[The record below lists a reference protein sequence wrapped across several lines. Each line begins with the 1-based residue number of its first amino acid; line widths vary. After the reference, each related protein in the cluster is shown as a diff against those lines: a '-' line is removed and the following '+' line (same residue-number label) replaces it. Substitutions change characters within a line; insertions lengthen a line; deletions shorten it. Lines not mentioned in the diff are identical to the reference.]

1 MISQYNSALLE
12 KDNMSNHHPIII
24 AIIDIPQNI
33 SSGDYFYRTYS
44 PGVALAKKEDV
55 YVVAVSNIHPK
66 KSDIMDNADI
76 VVLNDICDP
85 DLLPVISKRK
95 KKGLLT
101 IYEIADDMNGL
112 QPWNAVYEF
121 YQNKENIALIYK
133 LADYSD
139 KLQFS
144 VHELQKLY
152 GTLNKNN
159 EVFPNQILN
168 TPLERSLNNSD
179 EFIIGW
185 GGSHGHLEDISAISD
200 QLTKWILS
208 KPKAKLHLM
217 CSEPI
222 WNLFKE
228 LPENKKKYFP
238 TGSLENYYK
247 FLSELHVGIAPLQ
260 DTAFNRCRSDV
271 KFLEY
276 AISGVIPVV
285 ADLEPYKGSVVHG
298 ETGFLFNN
306 AVELIKTLDLIEND
320 RNILKRVSITSKA
333 YVKRERL
340 QSAHVKERIE
350 FYRSGTQPKQP
361 VEREHADPKTLFDHW
376 CKIEGASRNKRYL
389 ELSNTKFEKSVFS
402 GLALVQNKSEK
413 SLANEY
419 FKNASRLEPQCYLP
433 FLYGFQ
439 CATDPI
445 AQLARAIKLAPFSIK
460 AHLLMGE
467 ELSKQGKIIDALS
480 AFNRAFEI
488 FPEYEIPLMRAGN
501 LLTRIGK
508 HNEADQLFQ
517 RAANLQINIPSPIQI

>member
-1 MISQYNSALLE
+1 MRSQYNSALLK

-33 SSGDYFYRTYS
+33 TSGDYFYRTYS
-44 PGVALAKKEDV
+44 PGVAFAQQEDT

-66 KSDIMDNADI
+66 KFDIIDNADI

-85 DLLPVISKRK
+85 DLLPIISKRK
-95 KKGLLT
+95 KNGLLT

-121 YQNKENIALIYK
+121 YQNKENISLIYK
-133 LADYSD
+133 LAAYSD

-152 GTLNKNN
+152 GRLNKIN

-168 TPLERSLNNSD
+168 APLERSLNNSD

-208 KPKAKLHLM
+208 KHKAKLHLM
-217 CSEPI
+217 CSKTI
-222 WNLFKE
+222 WDLFKD
-228 LPENKKKYFP
+228 LPDGKKIFFP
-238 TGSLENYYK
+238 TGTLNDYFN
-247 FLSELHVGIAPLQ
+247 FLSGLHVGIAPLQ
-260 DTAFNRCRSDV
+260 NTAFNRCRSDV

-276 AISGVIPVV
+276 AVSGVIPVV
-285 ADLEPYKGSVVHG
+285 SDLEPYKGSVIHG

-306 AVELIKTLDLIEND
+306 DMELIKTLDLIEND
-320 RNILKRVSITSKA
+320 RNILKKVFIASKA
-333 YVKRERL
+333 YIKRERL
-340 QSAHVKERIE
+340 QREHVKERKE
-350 FYRSGTQPKQP
+350 FYRGGPQPKQP
-361 VEREHADPKTLFDHW
+361 MEREHADPKTLFDHW
-376 CKIEGASRNKRYL
+376 CKFEGASKHNRYL

-419 FKNASRLEPQCYLP
+419 FKNASSLEPQCYLP

-467 ELSKQGKIIDALS
+467 ELSKQGKIVDALS

-488 FPEYEIPLMRAGN
+488 FPEYEIPLLRAGN
-501 LLTRIGK
+501 LLSRIGK
-508 HNEADQLFQ
+508 NKEADQLFQ